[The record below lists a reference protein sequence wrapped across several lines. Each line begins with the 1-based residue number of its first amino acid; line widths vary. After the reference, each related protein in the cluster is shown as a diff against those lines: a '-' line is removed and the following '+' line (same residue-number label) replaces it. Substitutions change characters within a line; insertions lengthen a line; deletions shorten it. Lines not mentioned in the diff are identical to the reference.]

1 MTHRRTALL
10 LISVA
15 WVAHGVTILHQ
26 PGWRDADEAILFE
39 LWPLSVRIG
48 IWLVCGLAGIILAAA
63 ANHRA
68 EALGFALAV
77 IPPTLRVVSY
87 GWSVLMWA
95 IPGAPGGEWASAFYG
110 VYWLAILALIY
121 RLSRWPEP
129 GHVGV

>member
-15 WVAHGVTILHQ
+15 WVCHGVTILHQ
-26 PGWRDADEAILFE
+26 PGWRIPDEAICFE
-39 LWPLSVRIG
+39 TWPLSVRIG
-48 IWLVCGLAGIILAAA
+48 IWLACGLAGTILAAA
-63 ANHRA
+63 ANPRA

-95 IPGAPGGEWASAFYG
+95 IPGAPGGEWASAFYAI
-110 VYWLAILALIY
+110 YWSAILVLIY